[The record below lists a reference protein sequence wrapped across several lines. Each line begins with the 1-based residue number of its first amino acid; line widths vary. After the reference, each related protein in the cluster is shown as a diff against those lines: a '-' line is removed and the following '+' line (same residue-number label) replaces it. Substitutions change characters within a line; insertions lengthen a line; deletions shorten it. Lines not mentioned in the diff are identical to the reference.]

1 MVSEKLINI
10 YYKNLKKP
18 TIINGLVLHPFMVD
32 GKIIWEIDNV
42 NDVSYSSYV
51 VEGRLEHLLSDFLD
65 LAGVKPDNWNEL
77 SVNYCR
83 VTEPDVYINDEV
95 RNKINKSLENFDN
108 IILKDSGEI
117 LKTECFVKDWSIEYR
132 DEELLFHLDLELFN
146 PKLDNIDIDDDQL
159 QDFIQSFIYDD
170 TSIEQEWEL
179 IQDQISIIYS
189 EKNLFDDVY
198 MFSTAVIGYYD
209 TFGNGLT

>member
-32 GKIIWEIDNV
+32 KKIIWEIDNV

-65 LAGVKPDNWNEL
+65 LAGVKPDDWNQL
-77 SVNYCR
+77 SVDYCR
-83 VTEPDVYINDEV
+83 VTEPDVYVNDEV

-146 PKLDNIDIDDDQL
+146 PKLDDVDIDDDQL
-159 QDFIQSFIYDD
+159 QDFIQSFIYDE
-170 TSIEQEWEL
+170 TSIEQEWDL
-179 IQDQISIIYS
+179 IQNQINIIYS
-189 EKNLFDDVY
+189 EKNLFDNIY